1 KISNLILASPD
12 LDVDVFRRQVAEMG
26 PDRPRVTIFVSRH
39 DRARALSSLL
49 AGGVTRVGAVD
60 LTRLENVA
68 ELEASPGIVVLDLS
82 ALRTIHPLNHSKFA
96 TSPAV
101 VRLLGDR
108 LIAGEQI
115 GDSDVS
121 AATAAQAVGSVVA
134 APIVLLTGGLSN

>member
-1 KISNLILASPD
+1 MHPNA
-12 LDVDVFRRQVAEMG
+12 A
-26 PDRPRVTIFVSRH
+26 TAATT
-39 DRARALSSLL
+39 DRALALSSLL

-60 LTRLENVA
+60 LTLPENVA

-82 ALRTIHPLNHSKFA
+82 ALRTSDPLNHSKFA

-115 GDSDVS
+115 GDSDIS